1 MKKANMI
8 GLAFIL
14 STTLLVGCDKLE
26 DFFHREPDVP
36 STQTEII
43 DVFYEER
50 MKTISSI
57 NQYSDE
63 NSVVLSILTDNHL
76 SSSSINKNANEAT
89 LQNIAFVNRQVKTDG
104 VVHLG
109 DMIAESLYKSD
120 GKSNEE
126 LYVIMNDYIRKVN
139 ALHEHTFIINGNH
152 DGEKGNTFNQDRWL
166 QMVAPLNDNYVIR
179 KEGTPYFYYD
189 VPGKSVR
196 CVFMAIPDN
205 TKEGKVETGFSSRL
219 LTWLQDEALNVEDG
233 TDIIM
238 FSHIPVLHANYYH
251 KTNGR
256 LPNRDSFEGMCNAFN
271 AHTAYSDDFVNVNF
285 AGYTHSKIIAY
296 ISGHAHKDLLAEPGY
311 KYDGTYV
318 WGDGTKVENHTYENT
333 LSFPVILIG
342 HNYFNDN
349 VDSTVGRNGGTNPT
363 RKKNTFT
370 QDLWDTMI
378 FNKTEGILHFIRFGA
393 GDDRHISIK

>member
-1 MKKANMI
+1 MI
-8 GLAFIL
+8 GLAFVL
-14 STTLLVGCDKLE
+14 SSTLFTGCDKLE
-26 DFFHREPDVP
+26 DIFHHAPDVP
-36 STQTEII
+36 STPTEII

-57 NQYSDE
+57 SQYSDE

-76 SSSSINKNANEAT
+76 SLSSINKNANEAT
-89 LQNIAFVNRQVKTDG
+89 LQNIAFVNSQVKTDG

-126 LYVIMNDYIRKVN
+126 LYVIMNDYINKVN

-152 DGEKGNTFNQDRWL
+152 DGEKGNTFNQGRWL
-166 QMVAPLNDNYVIR
+166 QMVVPLNDNYVVR

-189 VPGKSVR
+189 VPGKGVR

-205 TKEGKVETGFSSRL
+205 TKTGTVETGFSSRL
-219 LTWLQDEALNVEDG
+219 LKWLQEDALNVEDG

-256 LPNRDSFEGMCNAFN
+256 LPNRDSYEGMCNAFN
-271 AHTAYSDDFVNVNF
+271 AHTVYTDQLVNVDFTRYSN
-285 AGYTHSKIIAY
+285 SRIVAY
-296 ISGHAHKDLLAEPGY
+296 ISGHAHNDLLAEPGY
-311 KYDGTYV
+311 KYDGTYIY
-318 WGDGTKVENHTYENT
+318 GDGKQVENHTYENT

-349 VDSTVGRNGGTNPT
+349 TSGSTSRNGGINYP
-363 RKKNTFT
+363 RKGGTFT

-378 FNKTEGILHFIRFGA
+378 YNKSEGTLHFIRFGA